1 MTITIRRTL
10 AVALAVTLG
19 AIIGITEPHRHLL
32 AVVWPVF
39 SDLWN
44 YYIAF

>member
-19 AIIGITEPHRHLL
+19 ALVAAYEPHRHCL
-32 AVVWPVF
+32 AAVWPIFTGLF
-39 SDLWN
+39 S
-44 YYIAF
+44 

>member
-19 AIIGITEPHRHLL
+19 ALVAIYEPHRHFL
-32 AVVWPVF
+32 AAVWPILT
-39 SDLWN
+39 DLFL
-44 YYIAF
+44 AS